1 MWFWHF
7 SGKRMTVGMTP
18 MAINSD
24 EYFTE
29 YCIRLKYI
37 FILLFSVC
45 FLNICFVL
53 DASGYFFFTKISP
66 GTSRGLRVKGS
77 WNMELQQP

>member
-1 MWFWHF
+1 
-7 SGKRMTVGMTP
+7 MTVGTTP
-18 MAINSD
+18 MTINSD